1 MTNTEAAHTT
11 GASGLAVP
19 GSCRLGNSDAFRVK
33 VLEEQLQQVKDAV
46 VLGMNQLLD
55 LKDLNTGVHST
66 RLAEWAVRVAGAMGV
81 DESYQRDIEVA
92 ALLHDIGKIGV
103 PDAILNKPG
112 KLDPD
117 EWVYIKRHSEYA
129 WAVLRLLPGFER
141 ISLLVLHHHERMDG
155 KGYPAGLRGREI
167 PLGSRIV
174 CLMDAFDAMI
184 SDRCYRPGLPLD
196 EVVRRVHD
204 CTGSQ
209 FDPEIVRL
217 FLPLAVHDLPEIS
230 QIADPSIPASV
241 SSSPAIESRIIQ

>member
-1 MTNTEAAHTT
+1 MALTNMAVMPTT
-11 GASGLAVP
+11 SSSGSVVP
-19 GSCRLGNSDAFRVK
+19 RSCRLADGGALQVK
-33 VLEEQLQQVKDAV
+33 VLEEQLRQVKDAV

-66 RLAEWAVRVAGAMGV
+66 RLAEWSVRVAGALGV

-117 EWVYIKRHSEYA
+117 EWVYIKRHPEYA

-155 KGYPAGLRGREI
+155 KGYPAGLRGEEI

-174 CLMDAFDAMI
+174 CLMDSFDAMI

-196 EVVRRVHD
+196 EVVRRVRA
-204 CTGSQ
+204 CTGTQ

-217 FLPLAVHDLPEIS
+217 FLPLAMQGLPEIS
-230 QIADPSIPASV
+230 KIADPSIPA
-241 SSSPAIESRIIQ
+241 PSRVVAS